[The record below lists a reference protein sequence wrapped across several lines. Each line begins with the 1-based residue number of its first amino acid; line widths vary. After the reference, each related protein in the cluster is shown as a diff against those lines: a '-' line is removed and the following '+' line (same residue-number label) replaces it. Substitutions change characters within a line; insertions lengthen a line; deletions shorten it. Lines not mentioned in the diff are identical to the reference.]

1 MSKLSY
7 AVVLVSLV
15 SPVLLFSGSVN
26 AQLTGSY
33 GSAGGQY
40 SIPGAWWSPNS
51 AGVNNSGRSQVSS
64 LFNKA
69 FAEGEKGNYEAEVQI
84 YSEIIRIDPQSAY
97 AYYDIGQ
104 VKKNKLND
112 RSGAIEAFRIAANIF
127 RQQGNDS
134 MFRDAMEKVQALG
147 G

>member
-1 MSKLSY
+1 MTKLKF
-7 AVVLVSLV
+7 AVVFAAIIFV
-15 SPVLLFSGSVN
+15 
-26 AQLTGSY
+26 TGSF
-33 GSAGGQY
+33 AKVAKAQ
-40 SIPGAWWSPNS
+40 
-51 AGVNNSGRSQVSS
+51 SS
-64 LFNKA
+64 LGIYCYSCAYNPMLPRINKNNDASQEQSLFQQA
-69 FAEGEKGNYEAEVQI
+69 FAEGEKGNYEAEVGI
-84 YSEIIRIDPQSAY
+84 YAEIVRINPQSAY

>member
-7 AVVLVSLV
+7 TVLLASLV